1 VKKSN
6 ISYTKNHLSELL
18 NCVREGESVLIVDRK
33 TPIARLEPVDI
44 LGTPD
49 AWHRKLVSEGAVR
62 PPRLQPD
69 ADALDALPLPVPG
82 TRKGDILEALLEERR
97 EGR

>member
-1 VKKSN
+1 MKKSN

-44 LGTPD
+44 ADTPD
-49 AWHRKLVSEGAVR
+49 AWRQRLVGDGIVK
-62 PPRLQPD
+62 PPQKPPL
-69 ADALDALPLPVPG
+69 ANALDTLPLPAPK
-82 TRKGDILEALLEERR
+82 TKEGDIVEALLAERR
-97 EGR
+97 EG